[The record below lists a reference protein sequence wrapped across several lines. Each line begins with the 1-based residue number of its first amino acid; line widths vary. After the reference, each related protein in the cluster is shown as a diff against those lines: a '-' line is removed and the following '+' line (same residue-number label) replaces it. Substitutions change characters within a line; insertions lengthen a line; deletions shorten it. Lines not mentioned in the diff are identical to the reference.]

1 MLNKIVK
8 KIALILIIIVSTF
21 GWIIGF
27 VDMSKN
33 GVSHTLRVMIFYNPF
48 TTF

>member
-1 MLNKIVK
+1 MLK
-8 KIALILIIIVSTF
+8 KFIIKFTTIILLTVSTF

-27 VDMSKN
+27 VDISKN
-33 GVSHTLRVMIFYNPF
+33 GILHTIRVMIFYNFF